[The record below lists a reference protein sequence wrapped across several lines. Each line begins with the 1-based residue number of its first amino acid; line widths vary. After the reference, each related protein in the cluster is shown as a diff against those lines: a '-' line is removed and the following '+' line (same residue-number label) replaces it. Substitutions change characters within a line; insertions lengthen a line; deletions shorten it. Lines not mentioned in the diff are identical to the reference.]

1 MMFVAQVT
9 ELHEQA
15 MALSEQG
22 LLARLDGDSEKAKML
37 LHQAFEFESSAAN
50 LVASTAIEPS
60 RSVLHRSAATLALD
74 CGELRAAE
82 RLIAVGLAGDP
93 PEAVAQEL
101 RQLMLRVFDQ
111 LGLKQAVGE

>member
-1 MMFVAQVT
+1 M
-9 ELHEQA
+9 ELA
-15 MALSEQG
+15 GFAI
-22 LLARLDGDSEKAKML
+22 LARSRKD
-37 LHQAFEFESSAAN
+37 ESSAKALFREAFELDHHAAN
-50 LVASTAIEPS
+50 AIAETNLEPS

-82 RLIAVGLAGDP
+82 RLIAVGLAGDS

>member
-74 CGELRAAE
+74 CGELRTAE

-93 PEAVAQEL
+93 PEPVAQEL